1 MLPGMLHACD
11 FRHGRRGFWAIVE
24 SGMGS
29 CRVFYSLFFCEI
41 FLSGYNLETD
51 STCSLMLPCEIWKML
66 PCEIWKLFCT
76 FRAMDHFQHKDRI
89 IHCKL
94 WREQIY
100 IYIISNDKVYKYTS
114 VRIKHLLTNTKQLL
128 VAKWFGEVGNCP
140 LRPLEIWQSWS
151 PRNVCW
157 STQQLEVLVWWPSS
171 HLDESKSILQQF
183 CWKMYSHIYIAYV
196 YMYSVHYTYEYV
208 CVQIIC
214 ILFKMG

>member
-51 STCSLMLPCEIWKML
+51 STCSLMLPCQ
-66 PCEIWKLFCT
+66 IWKLFCT
-76 FRAMDHFQHKDRI
+76 FGAIDHFQHKDRI

-94 WREQIY
+94 WHEQIY
-100 IYIISNDKVYKYTS
+100 IYISSVMTNCIST
-114 VRIKHLLTNTKQLL
+114 LLWESNTYLQTQNKLL
-128 VAKWFGEVGNCP
+128 VAKWFGEVGNCR

-151 PRNVCW
+151 PRSVCW

-183 CWKMYSHIYIAYV
+183 CWKMYSHIYCIRMHTYIC
-196 YMYSVHYTYEYV
+196 TYEYV
-208 CVQIIC
+208 YVQII
-214 ILFKMG
+214 